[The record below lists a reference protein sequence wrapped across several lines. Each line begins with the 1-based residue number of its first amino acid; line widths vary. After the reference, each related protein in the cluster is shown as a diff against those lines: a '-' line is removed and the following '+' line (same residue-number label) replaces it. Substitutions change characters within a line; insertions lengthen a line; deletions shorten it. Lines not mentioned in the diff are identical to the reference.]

1 MKRESVSKSMD
12 KKSNTESGTLT
23 DPKSLLQSSV
33 VFPKPV
39 STQEPR
45 SCISVPP
52 QEPLFPTFLI
62 SLAQKVLS
70 TQLSS
75 PTESEE
81 TWLTW
86 PKREPTSSQSF
97 MTPENLKITD
107 FWSVWLTVC
116 SLTLPNQTRQESL
129 PRTATCT

>member
-1 MKRESVSKSMD
+1 MKRESASKSMD
-12 KKSNTESGTLT
+12 KKSNTESGILT

-39 STQEPR
+39 SSQEPR
-45 SCISVPP
+45 FCISVPP

-62 SLAQKVLS
+62 LLAQKVLS
-70 TQLSS
+70 MQLSS

-86 PKREPTSSQSF
+86 PRREPTSSQSF
-97 MTPENLKITD
+97 MTPENPKITD
-107 FWSVWLTVC
+107 FWSVWSTVC
-116 SLTLPNQTRQESL
+116 SLTLPNQIKQESL
-129 PRTATCT
+129 LRTATCT